1 MNASS
6 KDVSCVS
13 RARVLRGGESCLVVE
28 FGDAIDLEINARVQ
42 ALRKKIESNP
52 FPGFIDTVP
61 TYRSLAVCFDPL
73 KSSSAESSTAGRLE
87 KLLLRMS
94 ENLVTEDGGD
104 EELLVVPTC
113 YEGGFAPDL
122 ERVAAH
128 AGISADEAVRRHA
141 ARDCYCYMLGFV
153 PGYSYLGGMDAS
165 LETPRLK
172 EPREKIPAGS
182 VAIGGKQTGIYP
194 IDSPGGWNLIGMTPL
209 RMFDPNRIP
218 AIFLNAGM
226 WVRFVP
232 IGRAEFDRLAREAA
246 EPGWRPDVR
255 KKNTSGEFPSP
266 ESNREAAR

>member
-1 MNASS
+1 MSAPSS
-6 KDVSCVS
+6 KPP
-13 RARVLRGGESCLVVE
+13 RILYAGENCLVVE
-28 FGDAIDLEINARVQ
+28 FGDAIDLRINARVQ

-61 TYRSLAVCFDPL
+61 TYRSLAVCFDAL
-73 KSSSAESSTAGRLE
+73 KSSPADRLK

-104 EELLVVPTC
+104 GEVLIVPTC
-113 YEGGFAPDL
+113 YEGEFAPDL

-128 AGISADEAVRRHA
+128 TGLSADEVARRHA

-153 PGYSYLGGMDAS
+153 PGYSYLGGMDPA

-182 VAIGGKQTGIYP
+182 VAVGGKQTGIYP

-209 RMFDPNRIP
+209 RMFDPDRTP

-232 IGRAEFDRLAREAA
+232 IDRADFGRLAREAA
-246 EPGWRPDVR
+246 EPGWKPDIR
-255 KKNTSGEFPSP
+255 KK
-266 ESNREAAR
+266 EAA